1 MKNKSEMNNFNNE
14 LNSRAKDLENVL
26 EEILKIENAPDKL
39 VESLRY
45 AVLAGGKRLRSFLL
59 IEVADFYKVNRKN
72 SLMVAAAIE
81 LIHAYSLIHDDLPAL
96 DDDDLRRNKPS
107 THIKFDE
114 ATAILAGDALQSLA
128 FQILSSSFVRLNKNT
143 QIELINLLSKRIG
156 PEGMVGGQIKD
167 LSSRE
172 NTFSFENL
180 KQMHRMKT
188 ALLISF
194 SCEAGAIIGLAKEQE
209 KKAFREY
216 GEYLGMA
223 FQIIDDVLDLTGDKK
238 LIGKNLGS
246 DKSNNSMTYL
256 KAMGK
261 EKSYEEAEK
270 YCEKALSSLDIF
282 EKLPENFKS
291 VLGFV
296 RSRKF

>member
-1 MKNKSEMNNFNNE
+1 MKNKPEMDNFNIE

-59 IEVADFYKVNRKN
+59 IEVADFYKVNRQN
-72 SLMVAAAIE
+72 SLKVAAAVE

-128 FQILSSSFVRLNKNT
+128 FQILSSSFVKLNKNT

-156 PEGMVGGQIKD
+156 PEGMVGGQITD

-172 NTFSFENL
+172 NVLSFEGL

-188 ALLISF
+188 AFLISF
-194 SCEAGAIIGLAKEQE
+194 SCEAGAIIGLAKQHE

-216 GEYLGMA
+216 GLHLGMA

-246 DKSNNSMTYL
+246 DKSNNCMTYL
-256 KAMGK
+256 DAMGK

-270 YCEKALSSLDIF
+270 YCEKAISSLDIF